1 MSARVNRIGERI
13 YDLMMKRR
21 HIAAPSRA
29 YAGEMRAES
38 KEYALAI
45 DEMLDAEEREK
56 NEPPEL
62 DAGVPVA

>member
-1 MSARVNRIGERI
+1 MSTRVNRIAERI
-13 YDLMMKRR
+13 YDLMMKRGG
-21 HIAAPSRA
+21 AST
-29 YAGEMRAES
+29 RAELRARRADA

-56 NEPPEL
+56 AEPPEL